1 MPRPLRRIGTVLKY
15 GTIHRV
21 IDLGRLI
28 PVSRTKATANT
39 IQSLLNSVAPL
50 RRRVE
55 KNMELALGPGN
66 VPANASADYFH
77 KLGMWISHAGQMY
90 HRGVVDSGLLDWMV
104 FDDSEVILEEALSRG
119 KGVIFAVPHLI
130 AHELTAA
137 IMARKYPTVGLV
149 RESKYEP
156 HMRVKMHYYNTA
168 GQCKVILR
176 PRRGNVASDMRVCTR
191 TLKEGNI
198 LVITPDLLTGPSDGV
213 KVNLLGHGVNLR
225 PGIVSLS
232 MVTGA
237 PVVSAFLQWEDDRVL
252 IHCLETEEYSRAGDR
267 ARTMTSGMQHW
278 CDLFSEHLRQF
289 PGSWQFWLDR
299 HWSGVW
305 QRRAGDGA
313 K

>member
-15 GTIHRV
+15 GTIHRI

-28 PVSRTKATANT
+28 PVNRTRATAST

-55 KNMELALGPGN
+55 KSMELALGPGN

-77 KLGMWISHAGQMY
+77 RLGMWISHAGQMY
-90 HRGVVDSGLLDWMV
+90 HRGVVGSGLLDWMV

-191 TLKEGNI
+191 TLKEGNV
-198 LVITPDLLTGPSDGV
+198 LVITPDLLAGASDGV
-213 KVNLLGHGVNLR
+213 KVNLLGHGINLR

-237 PVVSAFLQWEDDRVL
+237 PVVSTFLQWEDDRVL
-252 IHCLETEEYSRAGDR
+252 IQCREIDEYSRAGDR
-267 ARTMTSGMQHW
+267 ARTMTTGMQKW
-278 CDLFSEHLRQF
+278 CDLFSEYLRQY
-289 PGSWQFWLDR
+289 PGNWQFWLDR
-299 HWSGVW
+299 HWSRVW
-305 QRRAGDGA
+305 QRDAGDGPR
-313 K
+313 